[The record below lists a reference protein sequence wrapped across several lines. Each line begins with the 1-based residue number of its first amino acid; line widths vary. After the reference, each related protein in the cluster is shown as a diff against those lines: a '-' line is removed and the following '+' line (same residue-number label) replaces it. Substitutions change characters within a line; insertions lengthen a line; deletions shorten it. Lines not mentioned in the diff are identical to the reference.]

1 VAVAKFRDKIQNAV
15 TSAKAKVQD
24 FQVSSNLQKADLCS
38 HDEAMELVDREF
50 QKLFSRE
57 NWTEPSASQTEE
69 EYKLQI
75 QEVIERIWG
84 EKYNPNQYVGSV
96 AAVFNF
102 LVIFLICRE
111 NLEVNSARFFKS
123 LEWAVQEASMEDI
136 NTFFDTPIF
145 ERFPQT
151 NNLQGLLYSYC
162 EKHFPNQSTE
172 QISEN
177 IQDKFLS
184 FLNLEELGE
193 ESGVL
198 YFSSGLRNSFIEAG
212 SGPRANMLRYMEY
225 YEPLFIDEPY
235 LAPIFYLKSTL
246 GYVKNELQEH
256 WIFTPEYLF
265 IFPDVNN
272 RQGVQM
278 VLREHVER
286 IVFGFAMTG
295 IVKDGVTT
303 SSSYYLFLSLEDTDG
318 SERLRYFYLDGDE
331 HQARRAA
338 RKFVNDKVSIIG
350 DYWEIEWSD
359 EVIDDFKHFKT
370 TTTTTYTTWTV
381 PG

>member
-1 VAVAKFRDKIQNAV
+1 MAKFRDKIQNAV
-15 TSAKAKVQD
+15 VSAKAKVQD
-24 FQVSSNLQKADLCS
+24 FQVSSHLQKADLCS
-38 HDEAMELVDREF
+38 HDDALELVDGEF
-50 QKLFSRE
+50 QKLFGRE
-57 NWTEPSASQTEE
+57 NWTESSASQTEE

-75 QEVIERIWG
+75 QEVVERVWG
-84 EKYNPNQYVGSV
+84 EKYKPDQYVGSV

-102 LVIFLICRE
+102 LVIYLICRE
-111 NLEVNSARFFKS
+111 NLQVNSARFFES
-123 LEWAVQEASMEDI
+123 LEWAVQEASMEDV
-136 NTFFDTPIF
+136 NAFFDTPIF
-145 ERFPQT
+145 EKYPQT
-151 NNLQGLLYSYC
+151 NNLQGLLYGYC
-162 EKHFPNQSTE
+162 EKHFPKQSTE
-172 QISEN
+172 QISEK
-177 IQDKFLS
+177 IKDKFIN

-212 SGPRANMLRYMEY
+212 SGPRANLIRYMEY

-235 LAPIFYLKSTL
+235 LAPIFSLSRSL
-246 GYVKNELQEH
+246 DFVKNERREH

-265 IFPDVNN
+265 IFPDMNN
-272 RQGVQM
+272 KQGVNM
-278 VLREHVER
+278 ILREHVER
-286 IVFGFAMTG
+286 IVCGFAMTG

-303 SSSYYLFLSLEDTDG
+303 SSSYYLFLSLEDVDG
-318 SERLRYFYLDGDE
+318 SERLRYYYLDGNE

-338 RKFVNDKVSIIG
+338 RKFVEDKASVIG

-359 EVIDDFKHFKT
+359 EVIDEFQHYRT